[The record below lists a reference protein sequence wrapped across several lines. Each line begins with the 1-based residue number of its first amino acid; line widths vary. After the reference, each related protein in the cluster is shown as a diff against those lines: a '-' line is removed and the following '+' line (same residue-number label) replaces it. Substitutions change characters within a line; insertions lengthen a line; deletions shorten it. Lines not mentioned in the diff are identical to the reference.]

1 MAHTYTLCNSA
12 TALGNVSVMVVH
24 AILYQ
29 ENGKD
34 EASFI
39 QVETLRKDP
48 RFQVYAD
55 QIQARG
61 AGLDGPLAPVAYERI
76 FEGSTVSSCY
86 LLSDL
91 YGNRGAFFVFE
102 DLSVKMDG
110 VYRIQFVLSELQE
123 YGFFAFVLHMAVWME
138 AHSKHTQWVE
148 TRRDPSL
155 F

>member
-1 MAHTYTLCNSA
+1 
-12 TALGNVSVMVVH
+12 MVAH

-29 ENGKD
+29 ANGTD

-61 AGLDGPLAPVAYERI
+61 VGLDGPLAPVAFERLL
-76 FEGSTVSSCY
+76 EGSTVSSCY

-91 YGNRGAFFVFE
+91 YGNRGAYFVFE

-110 VYRIQFVLSELQE
+110 TYRIQFVLSELQE
-123 YGFFAFVLHMAVWME
+123 YVGIRSSLILFVLM
-138 AHSKHTQWVE
+138 
-148 TRRDPSL
+148 DPFS
-155 F
+155 

>member
-1 MAHTYTLCNSA
+1 MYSIAYHSYVSSA

-24 AILYQ
+24 AILFQ

-39 QVETLRKDP
+39 EVETLRKDP
-48 RFQVYAD
+48 RFLVYAE

-61 AGLDGPLAPVAYERI
+61 AGLDGPLAPVAFERI

-86 LLSDL
+86 LLTDL
-91 YGNRGAFFVFE
+91 YGNRGAYFVFE

-110 VYRIQFVLSELQE
+110 VYRIQFILSELQE
-123 YGFFAFVLHMAVWME
+123 CV
-138 AHSKHTQWVE
+138 S
-148 TRRDPSL
+148 
-155 F
+155 